1 MSEGFFGTHYWIEQG
16 VILHAERPTGF
27 GVWDGSDGDLEHKT
41 FHSHVFQSLQNYTH
55 LVLSGFGL
63 CPDPPVVWG

>member
-1 MSEGFFGTHYWIEQG
+1 MSEGFFGTHYWIEQYG
-16 VILHAERPTGF
+16 RLPLPTGF
-27 GVWDGSDGDLEHKT
+27 GVLDGSDGDLEHKT
-41 FHSHVFQSLQNYTH
+41 FLLHVFQSLQNYTH